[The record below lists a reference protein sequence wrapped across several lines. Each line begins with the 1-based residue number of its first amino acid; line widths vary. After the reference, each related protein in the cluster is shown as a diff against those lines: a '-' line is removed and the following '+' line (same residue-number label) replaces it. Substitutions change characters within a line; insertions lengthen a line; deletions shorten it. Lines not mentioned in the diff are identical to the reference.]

1 MLQETES
8 GFITY
13 YLAGS
18 TLVLLLIMAIVT
30 YAFLHQKKV
39 IELRAKLH
47 EEDIRAQQAVFDAL
61 QEGQEKERARL
72 AEELHD
78 GIGAKLSG
86 LKMNLEYLKLNAKEH
101 EQLISKI
108 FMGVAEAVEEVRV
121 ISHNL
126 QPFFFHDKDLEQ
138 LLLNYMEQLSS
149 MNGCRYDLFVNS
161 PITGINDTIKLYC
174 YRIIAELLHNIH
186 KHAKASFASVQINI
200 EDDKMEIVVE
210 DNGVGFNSSNS
221 AKQGIGL
228 QNIQNR
234 IKVCKGSINID
245 SSDKGTSVIIEIPL
259 NTLS

>member
-1 MLQETES
+1 MLQTENS
-8 GFITY
+8 VVVY

-18 TLVLLLIMAIVT
+18 VLLLLLIMTIII

-39 IELRAKLH
+39 IELKVRLH

-86 LKMNLEYLKLNAKEH
+86 LKMSTEYLKINASEH
-101 EQLISKI
+101 EQLISRI
-108 FMGVAEAVEEVRV
+108 FTGLAETLEEVRV

-126 QPFFFHDKDLEQ
+126 QPYFFRNKDLEQ

-149 MNGCRYDLFVNS
+149 LNGCRYELFMDS
-161 PITGINDTIKLYC
+161 PVTDINDNTKLYC

-186 KHAKASFASVQINI
+186 KHAKASFASVQINV
-200 EDDKMEIVVE
+200 EDDKMEILVE
-210 DNGVGFNSSNS
+210 DNGVGFNSNDSD
-221 AKQGIGL
+221 KHGIGL

-234 IKVCKGSINID
+234 IKVCKGKINID

-259 NTLS
+259 NSLS